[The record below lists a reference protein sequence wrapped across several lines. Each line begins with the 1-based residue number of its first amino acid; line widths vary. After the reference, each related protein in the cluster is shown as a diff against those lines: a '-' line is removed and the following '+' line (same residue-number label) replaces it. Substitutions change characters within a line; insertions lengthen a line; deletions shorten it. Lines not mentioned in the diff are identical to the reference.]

1 MIEKVRAV
9 LERYLPP
16 GTAERLSAWVVE
28 YRIHLHIRRD
38 RRSKAGDYRGPVPGD
53 PKHRISINYNLNPYA
68 FLITLVHEFAH
79 RTTFE
84 KYGPRVNPHGAEWK
98 AEFQRLMKPF
108 LTTDVFPEDVLAALC
123 HYMANPK
130 ASTAGDNRLVRVL
143 HHYDRHEEKGV
154 LLEELPSG
162 SLFKTGGGKVFR
174 KGELQR
180 KRYLC
185 QCLSNKRM
193 YLVPAISEVIP
204 LAEDELTE
212 PH

>member
-16 GTAERLSAWVVE
+16 GTAETLSAWVME

-53 PKHRISINYNLNPYA
+53 PRHRISINYNLNPYA

-79 RTTFE
+79 RTAFE
-84 KYGPRVNPHGAEWK
+84 KYGKRVNPHGAEWK
-98 AEFQRLMKPF
+98 SEFQRLMQPF
-108 LTTDVFPEDVLAALC
+108 LNNTVFPPSVLQALSA
-123 HYMANPK
+123 YMVNPK
-130 ASTAGDNRLVRVL
+130 ASTSGDNRLVREL
-143 HHYDRHEEKGV
+143 RQYDRHPEKGL
-154 LLEELPSG
+154 LLEELAPG
-162 SLFKTGGGKVFR
+162 TLFNMGTDKVFR

-185 QCLSNKRM
+185 LCLSNKRM
-193 YLVPAISEVIP
+193 YLVPGIAEVFP
-204 LAEDELTE
+204 QE
-212 PH
+212 PDL